1 MSKALGLG
9 KDAKVGELEV
19 LQEITDWS
27 HASLNHT
34 YLVDKGKGW
43 LVGYRNSINDQIMI
57 FAQPL
62 KQFSKSRR
70 KFKKVVD
77 AELVRAY
84 TV

>member
-19 LQEITDWS
+19 LQEITDWG